1 MDFAI
6 ARETITTN
14 ETIFK
19 GNIQQSIDCD
29 ITLPEYCPDILRIL
43 KCQLIPRTSS
53 HSINGDR
60 LSIDGSALMR
70 ILYIDETEATVHS
83 YEQVCPFNK
92 SVDVGNVV
100 GNASTELDCELEY
113 VNCRA
118 VNQRRIDINAAIN
131 IKINISAV
139 KEKQILSSASG
150 NGIQIKTENAESI
163 TIKGFAQKTI
173 SVDETLELS
182 RSDCAIAQLIRY
194 DGNVILSDV
203 KVIPNKLL
211 IKRELVIK
219 MLYTADDKS
228 NKIESLS
235 HTLPIS
241 QIIDVDGL
249 DDTDKCD
256 VNLKLSSLDISLRSD
271 SNGELR
277 LADIVAKISATAI
290 SAKNIN
296 LQVINEAYSVKCALE
311 TEKQNFKFISVGDS
325 VNDVFLFRDTLDVAS
340 IGISNV
346 IDVWINSI
354 NSDASVDG
362 KKLRVFGSISLS
374 LLVID
379 SSNQAAYL
387 ERQLEFENN
396 YDLNESYSKAQCDIT
411 VRTNAIDYI
420 VHGGDK
426 IDVRVELKIDAV
438 IFKVCQK
445 NIITRLQPDET
456 NTNITSPCTLTIYFC
471 DEKESVWDI
480 AKKYN
485 TTVEAI
491 MSENELENEFIDKPC
506 MLMIP
511 SI

>member
-6 ARETITTN
+6 ARETIATN

-19 GNIQQSIDCD
+19 GNVQQSIDCD

-53 HSINGDR
+53 YSINGDR

-70 ILYIDETEATVHS
+70 ILYIDETAATIHS
-83 YEQVCPFNK
+83 YEQICPFNK
-92 SVDVGNVV
+92 SVDVGNIV
-100 GNASTELDCELEY
+100 GTASTELDCELEY

-131 IKINISAV
+131 IKINVSAV

-150 NGIQIKTENAESI
+150 NGIQIRTEGTESI
-163 TIKGFAQKTI
+163 TIKGFTQKTI

-182 RSDCAIAQLIRY
+182 RSDSAIAQLIRY

-203 KVIPNKLL
+203 KVITNKLL
-211 IKRELVIK
+211 IKGELVIK
-219 MLYTADDKS
+219 MLYSADDKS

-235 HTLPIS
+235 HALPIS

-256 VNLKLSSLDISLRSD
+256 VRLKLSSLDIALRSD

-277 LADIVAKISATAI
+277 LADIAAKISATAI

-296 LQVINEAYSVKCALE
+296 LQVINEAYSVKCALA
-311 TEKQNFKFISVGDS
+311 TEKQNIRFISIGDS
-325 VNDVFLFRDTLDVAS
+325 VNDVFLFHGTLDLAS
-340 IGISNV
+340 IGISSV
-346 IDVWINSI
+346 IDVWINSTSS
-354 NSDASVDG
+354 NASVDG
-362 KKLRVFGSISLS
+362 KKLKVSGSIALS
-374 LLVID
+374 LLVLD
-379 SSNQAAYL
+379 SSNQVSYL
-387 ERQLEFENN
+387 ERQVDFENG
-396 YDLNESYSKAQCDIT
+396 YDLNESYSNAQCDIS
-411 VRTNAIDYI
+411 VSANAIDHI
-420 VHGGDK
+420 AHSGDK
-426 IDVRVELKIDAV
+426 IDVRAELKIDAV

-445 NIITRLQPDET
+445 NIITRLQPDEA
-456 NTNITSPCTLTIYFC
+456 NTSITSPCALTIYFC

-485 TTVEAI
+485 TTVEAV
-491 MSENELENEFIDKPC
+491 MSENELESEIIDKPC

-511 SI
+511 GV